1 MKKGFWITAGLSG
14 LITLFAFFFFVI
26 WRPTLIYRDA
36 EKGNNTTVKIDQKTA
51 GKEEVKPP
59 ESGITVSSFIQDA
72 EIPKGLEFKPFF
84 DEEQKKIS
92 ETFLERFS
100 ALANPPIF
108 APESASVFFPSQS
121 TSTKKEQSVASVPE
135 ATSTEIILSLT
146 AEEFHFLYPDD
157 FIASLMEAQN
167 ILIKEYDPN
176 YEPLS
181 KIETD
186 SQVRFVEEKLV
197 ASLLSMGM
205 ITDEKAERSLTTI
218 RLTLPQLQLE
228 ELKNRKSF
236 ILNQSFMSFLLLKR
250 PPLEGSFFVGLIEK
264 LYSVLFLKAEAKACG
279 HCYDLP
285 ECYQVGASGLAGTNT
300 FKIFCNCTGCLT
312 SLGCLSS
319 CTGKAAIWDPTT
331 MICGC

>member
-146 AEEFHFLYPDD
+146 DEEFHFLYPYD

-186 SQVRFVEEKLV
+186 SQVRFVEEKIV
-197 ASLLSMGM
+197 ASLLSIGM
-205 ITDEKAERSLTTI
+205 ITSEKAEISLTTI

-279 HCYDLP
+279 YCYDLP

>member
-1 MKKGFWITAGLSG
+1 MKKGFWIIVGLSG
-14 LITLFAFFFFVI
+14 VAVLFAFFFFVI

-84 DEEQKKIS
+84 EKEEQKIK

-146 AEEFHFLYPDD
+146 DEEFHFLYPYD

-186 SQVRFVEEKLV
+186 SQVRFVEEKIV
-197 ASLLSMGM
+197 ASLLSIGM
-205 ITDEKAERSLTTI
+205 ITSEKAEISLTTI
-218 RLTLPQLQLE
+218 RFTLPQLQLE

-279 HCYDLP
+279 YCYDLP

>member
-1 MKKGFWITAGLSG
+1 
-14 LITLFAFFFFVI
+14 
-26 WRPTLIYRDA
+26 LIYRDA

-108 APESASVFFPSQS
+108 APESASDFFSSQS

-146 AEEFHFLYPDD
+146 DEEFHFLYPYD

-186 SQVRFVEEKLV
+186 SQVRFVEEKIV
-197 ASLLSMGM
+197 ASLLSIGM
-205 ITDEKAERSLTTI
+205 ITSEKAEISLTTI
-218 RLTLPQLQLE
+218 RFTLPQLQLE

-279 HCYDLP
+279 YCYDLP